1 MTIPTGER
9 PRPCTGTA
17 IDGDF
22 ARLYRSQYGAVF
34 AFAYRRVGNPTQAED
49 VAAQAFLHA
58 LQAYDRYEDRGVPVT
73 AWLLRIAAN
82 IIREQARRERREME
96 VMRAAARP
104 LEWDGSLSDRPCDW
118 AERAERRAWIAGH
131 LAALSR
137 DQRRVVAR
145 HYGAD
150 RPIDEVAREM
160 GRSPGATKQLLHRSI
175 KVLRARV
182 VADDAVCSGG
192 VGAPHGW

>member
-1 MTIPTGER
+1 MTMPTGER
-9 PRPCTGTA
+9 PHPCTA
-17 IDGDF
+17 IDSDF

-34 AFAYRRVGNPTQAED
+34 AFAYRRVGNQTQAEA
-49 VAAQAFLHA
+49 VAAQTFLHA

-82 IIREQARRERREME
+82 IICEQARRERREVE

-104 LEWDGSLSDRPCDW
+104 LEWAASLSDRPCDE

-131 LAALSR
+131 LAALSC

-145 HYGAD
+145 HYGED
-150 RPIDEVAREM
+150 RPIDEAAREM
-160 GRSPGATKQLLHRSI
+160 GRSLGATKQLLHRAI
-175 KVLRARV
+175 KALRARV
-182 VADDAVCSGG
+182 VADDAVVHSGG
-192 VGAPHGW
+192 VGVPRGW